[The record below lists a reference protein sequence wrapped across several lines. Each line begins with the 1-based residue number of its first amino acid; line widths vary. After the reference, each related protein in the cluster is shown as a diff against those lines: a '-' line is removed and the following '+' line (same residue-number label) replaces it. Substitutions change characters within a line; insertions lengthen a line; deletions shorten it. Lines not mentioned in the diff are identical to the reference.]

1 MNLIKE
7 KREQLNLTQKEL
19 AEKLEV
25 SIKTIQA
32 IEQGRRKPGQ
42 LLTINLFKL
51 LKIPISKLE
60 FFLKQYTTKWSLKVI
75 KRGWEDE
82 IRMYCWRI

>member
-7 KREQLNLTQKEL
+7 KREHLNLTQKEL
-19 AEKLEV
+19 AQKLNI

-32 IEQGRRKPGQ
+32 IEQGRRRPGQ
-42 LLTINLFKL
+42 LLTINLFKV

-60 FFLKQYTTKWSLKVI
+60 IFLNQYTTK
-75 KRGWEDE
+75 
-82 IRMYCWRI
+82 

>member
-7 KREQLNLTQKEL
+7 KREQLDLTQKEL
-19 AEKLEV
+19 AEKLDI

-42 LLTINLFKL
+42 LLTISLFKV

-60 FFLKQYTTKWSLKVI
+60 IFLSQYTTK
-75 KRGWEDE
+75 
-82 IRMYCWRI
+82 

>member
-7 KREQLNLTQKEL
+7 KREYLQLTQKEL
-19 AEKLEV
+19 ADKLNI
-25 SIKTIQA
+25 SIKTVQA

-42 LLTINLFKL
+42 LLTINLFKI

-60 FFLKQYTTKWSLKVI
+60 FFLNQYTTK
-75 KRGWEDE
+75 
-82 IRMYCWRI
+82 

>member
-32 IEQGRRKPGQ
+32 IEQGRRKPGL

-60 FFLKQYTTKWSLKVI
+60 FFLKQYTTK
-75 KRGWEDE
+75 
-82 IRMYCWRI
+82 

>member
-60 FFLKQYTTKWSLKVI
+60 FFLKQYTTK
-75 KRGWEDE
+75 
-82 IRMYCWRI
+82 